1 MYVYICYICYHVIK
15 TMCPPG
21 SHHNGFVATHALGN
35 MMYGCIICYMMH
47 GICIYINFFL
57 PNRQKNTKK
66 LFTLSL

>member
-1 MYVYICYICYHVIK
+1 MCQPVI
-15 TMCPPG
+15 TVA
-21 SHHNGFVATHALGN
+21 FVATHALGN